1 MNSEILLVSLQTFL
15 DRRGVDPA
23 GLTPDQ
29 MVEEMLAWFRGE
41 PLGRSAVQGDTLV
54 FRYGGWSEGCATGFK
69 LSLLRRVTVGTA
81 PDQLSWMAG
90 VTLMFDPARFARVA
104 PYTTV
109 ASDWKSLESFVGA
122 IRSSR
127 AFIMAA
133 AGAGMGGLLEVG
145 GLR

>member
-1 MNSEILLVSLQTFL
+1 MNSEILLVSLQAFL

-23 GLTPDQ
+23 GLAPDQ

-41 PLGRSAVQGDTLV
+41 PLGRSAEQGDTLV

-90 VTLMFDPARFARVA
+90 VTLMFDPARFAQVA